1 MKINID
7 KFDDGCPKLVV
18 ESTVEEL
25 KDELGNVKGENLLL
39 KSENKNLKK
48 QIKKL
53 EEKLKY
59 CKSEDERLNNVII
72 DLHNNISDLKYQN
85 GKYYEIMI
93 TEKDL
98 LDIFFD
104 NLEL

>member
-1 MKINID
+1 MKIHID

-18 ESTVEEL
+18 EHTIEEL

-39 KSENKNLKK
+39 KSENKKLKK

-59 CKSEDERLNNVII
+59 CKSEDERLNNVIT
-72 DLHNNISDLKYQN
+72 DLHNKISELRFEN

-93 TEKDL
+93 AEKDL
-98 LDIFFD
+98 LDVFFN